1 MRTRHVGIILGLAL
15 VAGSAMA
22 WTGAVEQAVTL
33 YHSYHASIA
42 RDDVLELQQTEL
54 VLIQPE
60 LKTFADENSEEAMD
74 FSTAMDD
81 WSYYASEITQQ
92 FAALQVPV
100 VSTDK
105 RYLVFTL
112 GEEQRMIFD
121 SRKPQPNVEDEVAWG
136 AFLYRKGQPPIA
148 IDITDN
154 DMAAAK
160 AYLGLK

>member
-1 MRTRHVGIILGLAL
+1 MRTRHAAIILSLAL
-15 VAGSAMA
+15 AAGSATA
-22 WTGAVEQAVTL
+22 WVGPVTL
-33 YHSYHASIA
+33 YHSYHPSTA
-42 RDDVLELQQTEL
+42 RDDVFELRQTEL

-60 LKTFADENSEEAMD
+60 LKTFADEHSAEAMD
-74 FSTAMDD
+74 FSTTMDD
-81 WSYYASEITQQ
+81 WSYYASETTRR
-92 FAALQVPV
+92 FAALQVQV

-112 GEEQRMIFD
+112 AKDQRMIFD
-121 SRKPQPNVEDEVAWG
+121 SRTPQPNSAEEVFWG